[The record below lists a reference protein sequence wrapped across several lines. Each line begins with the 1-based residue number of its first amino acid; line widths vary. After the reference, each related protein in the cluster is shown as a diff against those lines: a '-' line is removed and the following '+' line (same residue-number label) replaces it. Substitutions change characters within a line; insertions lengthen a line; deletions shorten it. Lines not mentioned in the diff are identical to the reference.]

1 MKPMLDYRATCR
13 EFEWQVPARFNF
25 GADVVDA
32 FADDENRL
40 ALIWCNAAGDEE
52 RYTFADVARLSNQFA
67 NVLTEHGVAKGDRV
81 VVMLPRIPAWQIV
94 MTACLKLGAVA
105 VPCIE
110 MLTERDITYRIN
122 HSGAKAIVTTATNT
136 SKIADDAESLTVR
149 ISIGESPGW
158 TTYAPA
164 MQQAAEIFS
173 AAVVSADDPTVI
185 YYTSGTTGSPK
196 GVVHSARALF
206 VWRYTAR
213 YWLDLEPGDL
223 MWCTADTGWSKA
235 GTSVLFGPWSC
246 GATALFFDGPFD
258 ATERLALLDRFGV
271 SVFCAAATELR
282 QLVFEEVTRHDLS
295 RLRRTVS
302 AGETLNPEIATRW
315 SELTGAPCHEAYG
328 QTETLM
334 SIHNYPCM
342 PMKPG
347 SAGLPLPGYEVGV
360 LATTGERL
368 PAGETGVLAIKQP
381 NPNMLLTFWNEP
393 DRLSQQM
400 VDNAD
405 GQWFLT
411 GDTALIDEEGYVF
424 MQGRADDII
433 NSAGYRIGPTEVEN
447 ALIEHA
453 AVQESAVVASPD
465 PERGE
470 VVKAFVVLAG
480 GHEGDEAL
488 AKSLQDHCKNADR
501 TLQIPTQNR
510 VYRRAAKKRGR
521 QTPTQPTART
531 GIRQVGSKLS

>member
-1 MKPMLDYRATCR
+1 MNPMLDYRATCR
-13 EFEWQVPARFNF
+13 EFEWQVPERFNF

-32 FADDENRL
+32 FADDENHL

-52 RYTFADVARLSNQFA
+52 RYSFTDVARLSNQFA
-67 NVLTEHGVAKGDRV
+67 NVLTEHGVVKGDRV

-122 HSGAKAIVTTATNT
+122 HSGAKAVVTTAANT
-136 SKIADDAESLTVR
+136 AKIPSGAESLTVR
-149 ISIGESPGW
+149 ISIGELPGW
-158 TTYAPA
+158 TDYRQAMEPA
-164 MQQAAEIFS
+164 AQTFS
-173 AAVVSADDPTVI
+173 AAVVAADDPAVI

-213 YWLDLEPGDL
+213 YWLDLEPDDL

-246 GATALFFDGPFD
+246 GATVLFYDGPFD

-282 QLVFEEVTRHDLS
+282 QLVFEDVTRHDLS
-295 RLRRTVS
+295 KLRRTVS

-328 QTETLM
+328 QTESLM

-360 LATTGERL
+360 LAATGERL
-368 PAGETGVLAIKQP
+368 PSGETGILVIKQP

-393 DRLSQQM
+393 NRLAQQM
-400 VDNAD
+400 VGNDE
-405 GQWFLT
+405 GQWFVT
-411 GDTALIDEEGYVF
+411 GDTALIDEDGYVF

-433 NSAGYRIGPTEVEN
+433 NSAGYRVGPTEVEN
-447 ALIEHA
+447 ALIEHH

-470 VVKAFVVLAG
+470 IVKAFVVLSAA
-480 GHEGDEAL
+480 HEGDDAL
-488 AKSLQDHCKNADR
+488 VKSLQDHCKRLTAPYKYPRKIEFVDELPKNVAGKLLR
-501 TLQIPTQNR
+501 NQL
-510 VYRRAAKKRGR
+510 R
-521 QTPTQPTART
+521 QREFEE
-531 GIRQVGSKLS
+531 